1 MRFIHFTQPSGRV
14 AAPSVQ
20 FGGRFETA
28 GIEHELDWL
37 FGTALN
43 GSVRGQFPVDIYE
56 DKDNTYVRA
65 EIPGVTRDS
74 ISVEFA
80 DGTLSIQGSRK
91 EKTGEGE
98 KPVSLSRQVSLF
110 DEIDADKVA
119 AAYENGVLTVTLPR
133 KEEAKPKKINVS
145 VN

>member
-1 MRFIHFTQPSGRV
+1 MRFIQFTQPSGRA
-14 AAPSVQ
+14 AAPPAQ
-20 FGGRFETA
+20 FGGRLGVT
-28 GIEHELDWL
+28 GIEQELDWL
-37 FGTALN
+37 FGAALN
-43 GSVRGQFPVDIYE
+43 GSVRGQLPVDIYE

-91 EKTGEGE
+91 EKSGEGE
-98 KPVSLSRQVSLF
+98 KPVSLSRQVNIF
-110 DEIDADKVA
+110 DEVDSDKVA

-133 KEEAKPKKINVS
+133 KEEAKPKKVNVS

>member
-1 MRFIHFTQPSGRV
+1 MRFIQFTQPSGRV
-14 AAPSVQ
+14 AAPSAQ
-20 FGGRFETA
+20 FGGRLGVA
-28 GIEHELDWL
+28 SIENELDWL
-37 FGTALN
+37 FGAALN
-43 GSVRGQFPVDIYE
+43 GSVRGQFPVDVYE

-65 EIPGVTRDS
+65 EIPGVARDS

-91 EKTGEGE
+91 EKSGEGD
-98 KPVSLSRQVSLF
+98 KAVSLSRQVSIV
-110 DEIDADKVA
+110 DEVDSDKVA